1 MASASKQGGMRAA
14 LWTVMHAVLMN
25 VAITTSSVVA
35 LKAFDLGPRWEWLE
49 ITILLVPVGLHFFL
63 WPRLNLA
70 AKIGNRQQ
78 PPASSLSQTLHYQA
92 PPGAATKRRRAAN
105 TRRRKTKAAAGA
117 RKSHPAGSSAVQLL
131 LILQH
136 PTAT

>member
-70 AKIGNRQQ
+70 AKIGISIVSV
-78 PPASSLSQTLHYQA
+78 PLCVYAGLWASLYVFGDSL
-92 PPGAATKRRRAAN
+92 
-105 TRRRKTKAAAGA
+105 
-117 RKSHPAGSSAVQLL
+117 
-131 LILQH
+131 
-136 PTAT
+136 